1 MEEKQFLGKAP
12 KDWPPTM
19 HGPAIYE
26 IRVRGHLDEKSSDRL
41 GGVQITATLGLGGVN
56 ETVIVGRFLDQAAL
70 TGVLNTL
77 YELHFPVV
85 SVDCIDKNG

>member
-1 MEEKQFLGKAP
+1 MEKQFPGKEP
-12 KDWPPTM
+12 KDSSPTM

-26 IRVRGHLDEKSSDRL
+26 IRVRGHLQDTWADKL

-70 TGVLNTL
+70 AGVLNTL

-85 SVDCIDKNG
+85 SVDCVDKNG

>member
-1 MEEKQFLGKAP
+1 MGEQASGKDP

-26 IRVRGHLDEKSSDRL
+26 IRVRGHLQEKWADKL

-70 TGVLNTL
+70 AGVLNTL

-85 SVDCIDKNG
+85 SVDCVNKNG